1 MVNCFVPG
9 CVNYSAKSNG
19 ISYHKLPRDT
29 RRRKAWLER
38 IRRTNM
44 PPLENCYVC
53 SEHFSEES
61 FEVNLRAQITGVK
74 CKRRLKEDA
83 IPSEFCFHP
92 PAKRPR
98 LSSEN
103 RLRCRSHEEVSVF
116 CLSFFFKNS
125 YFNHSVE
132 SQAFVCD
139 LPLLK
144 YHYLPLCFERV

>member
-1 MVNCFVPG
+1 MVNCCVPV

-29 RRRKAWLER
+29 QRRKAWLER
-38 IRRTNM
+38 IRRTNV
-44 PPLENCYVC
+44 PPLENSYVC
-53 SEHFSEES
+53 SEQFSAES
-61 FEVNLRAQITGVK
+61 FEVNLRAQITRVK

-83 IPSEFCFHP
+83 IPTEFCFRP

-103 RLRCRSHEEVSVF
+103 RLRRRSLEEVSEF

-125 YFNHSVE
+125 NFNHSVS

-139 LPLLK
+139 LLLLK
-144 YHYLPLCFERV
+144 YHYLPLSFERV

>member
-1 MVNCFVPG
+1 MVNCGVPG

-29 RRRKAWLER
+29 QRRKSWLER
-38 IRRTNM
+38 IRRTKV
-44 PPLENCYVC
+44 PPFENYYVC
-53 SEHFSEES
+53 SEHISAES

-83 IPSEFCFHP
+83 IPTEFCFRP
-92 PAKRPR
+92 PGKRPT

-103 RLRCRSHEEVSVF
+103 HLRRRSREDVSVF

-125 YFNHSVE
+125 YFNHSV
-132 SQAFVCD
+132 
-139 LPLLK
+139 
-144 YHYLPLCFERV
+144 